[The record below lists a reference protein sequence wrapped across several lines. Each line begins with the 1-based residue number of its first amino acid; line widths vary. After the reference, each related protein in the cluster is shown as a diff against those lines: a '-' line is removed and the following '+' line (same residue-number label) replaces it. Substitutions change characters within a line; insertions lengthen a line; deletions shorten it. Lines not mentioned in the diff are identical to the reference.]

1 MARSRLLAR
10 EPHMDLNRLYHRR
23 AIAVYKARYSATRTL
38 GDLNGAFARLYEAR
52 IARFTPDQPLEAA

>member
-1 MARSRLLAR
+1 
-10 EPHMDLNRLYHRR
+10 MDLNRLYHRR

-38 GDLNGAFARLYEAR
+38 RDLNGAFARLYEAR